1 MKKFANEIMENMAK
15 QLNVFQ
21 KEKKSASFIKQLI
34 KMANHYD
41 KKGMEKIADHIDD
54 LLYVFSKTAKT
65 ISDSL
70 EEPNEEKIEEVF
82 KKEKQDPIKKNVQ
95 LDLPIEDAIKE
106 REKIEEEVAQKDSRE
121 IGKFFD
127 KIKSFAKRAYEKA
140 LESGPSDDT
149 RKYACLDPEYACK
162 YAFEVDKESREDTRE
177 AACKEPLW
185 AFAYAMFVDEGPG
198 DVTRN
203 AACLNP
209 EWALKYAVEIDKRG
223 RLDTYKAVENSEY
236 EQEYKQTFGMR

>member
-1 MKKFANEIMENMAK
+1 MEKSWLFLN
-15 QLNVFQ
+15 QLT
-21 KEKKSASFIKQLI
+21 KLADY
-34 KMANHYD
+34 YD
-41 KKGMEKIADHIDD
+41 KKNMKKIANHVDD

-70 EEPNEEKIEEVF
+70 EEPNEEETF
-82 KKEKQDPIKKNVQ
+82 KEEKQSPIEKNIQ
-95 LDLPIEDAIKE
+95 LDLPIEDIRKE
-106 REKIEEEVAQKDSRE
+106 RKEIEEETARKDSRE

-140 LESGPSDDT
+140 LENGPSDDT
-149 RKYACLDPEYACK
+149 RKYACLSPEYACK
-162 YAFEVDKESREDTRE
+162 YAFEVDEEPREDTRE

-209 EWALKYAVEIDKRG
+209 EWALKYAIEIDKRG
-223 RLDTYKAVENSEY
+223 RPDTYKAVENSEY